1 MKRDAIIGCI
11 LGTAVADALGLP
23 YEGVS
28 PNRAPRLLGP
38 PDRYRFFFGRGMISD
53 DTEHTCMVAQSMI
66 EALSD
71 SGEHVDIDRFTMRF
85 TWRLRWWILAFP
97 AGVGKATAR
106 AGIKL
111 WLGAKPQ
118 NAGVYSAGNG
128 PAMRA
133 AIFGAAVDD
142 VPLMR
147 ELVRASTRITHTD
160 PKAEFGAV
168 AVALAAKHAREHVSP
183 DANLWLEQVVDTL
196 GEDAAELVA
205 LLRQTVESVHSGDS
219 TQTFAQSLGLG
230 HGVTGYTYHTVPVAI
245 HAWLSHPRDFS
256 GAVATIIECGGDA
269 DTTAAIVGGIVGT
282 AVGRDGIPQPWI
294 EEIAEYPRSVSWMQ
308 KLGASL
314 ADTIERKPLASVPAL
329 NPIAILLRN
338 LLFLLI
344 VLFHGFRRLAPPY

>member
-1 MKRDAIIGCI
+1 MQRDAIIGCI

-66 EALSD
+66 EALSN
-71 SGEHVDIDRFTMRF
+71 SGENVDVDRFTKRF
-85 TWRLRWWILAFP
+85 AWRLRWWILAFP

-118 NAGVYSAGNG
+118 NAGVFSAGNG

-133 AIFGAAVDD
+133 AIFGAAIDD
-142 VPLMR
+142 VSLMLK
-147 ELVRASTRITHTD
+147 LVRASTRLTHTD

-168 AVALAAKHAREHVSP
+168 AVALAAKHAREHISP

-196 GEDAAELVA
+196 GEDAAELVD
-205 LLRQTVESVHSGDS
+205 LLRQAVQSVHSGDS

-245 HAWLSHPRDFS
+245 HVWLSHPRDFS
-256 GAVATIIECGGDA
+256 RAVATIIECGGDA
-269 DTTAAIVGGIVGT
+269 DTTAAIVGGIVGA
-282 AVGRDGIPQPWI
+282 AVGRDGITQPWI
-294 EEIAEYPRSVSWMQ
+294 KGIAEYPRSVSWMQ
-308 KLGASL
+308 KLGESL
-314 ADTIERKPLASVPAL
+314 ADAVDRKPPAPIPAI
-329 NPIAILLRN
+329 NPIAVLLRN